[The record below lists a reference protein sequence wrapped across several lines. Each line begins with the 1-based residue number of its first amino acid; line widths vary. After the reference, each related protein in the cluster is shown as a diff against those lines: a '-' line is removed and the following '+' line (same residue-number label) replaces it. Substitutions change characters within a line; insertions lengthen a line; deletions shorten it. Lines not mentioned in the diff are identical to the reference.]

1 MSIRSFAV
9 LAVALASAAALPI
22 NDPTVA
28 QAAAAEK
35 KPVTPAHPSHKNLWS
50 KAQAFFQVCMR
61 RTENGRRAQHSKPHH
76 RPPTQKS

>member
-1 MSIRSFAV
+1 MIRSFAV
-9 LAVALASAAALPI
+9 LTVALASAAALPI
-22 NDPTVA
+22 DGPTAV

-61 RTENGRRAQHSKPHH
+61 RTENGCRAQHAKPHH
-76 RPPTQKS
+76 RLPTRKS